1 MGAKHAELTTHRRG
15 APSPVA
21 LGKSLGPWI
30 QQPLQIAVAKAVDG
44 ELATMNGPA
53 ATASWPGASVVLI

>member
-1 MGAKHAELTTHRRG
+1 VGVEQCQVPADLAGAFSR
-15 APSPVA
+15 
-21 LGKSLGPWI
+21 LGFICVFPEKGLADIP
-30 QQPLQIAVAKAVDG
+30 VAKAVDG